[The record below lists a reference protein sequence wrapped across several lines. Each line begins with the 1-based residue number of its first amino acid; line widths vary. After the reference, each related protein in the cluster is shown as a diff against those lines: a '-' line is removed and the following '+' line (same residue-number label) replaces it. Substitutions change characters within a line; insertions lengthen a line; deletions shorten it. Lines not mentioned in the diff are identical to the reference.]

1 MDRYENSEDNTRKRL
16 TEDVFEN
23 PISSNRAKGD
33 NFFLQSWQRLNKEV
47 NRSFQFMLCAVVTVA
62 SGL

>member
-33 NFFLQSWQRLNKEV
+33 NFFFTKLAKIE
-47 NRSFQFMLCAVVTVA
+47 
-62 SGL
+62 